1 MNKGELAN
9 GAARSSL
16 LGEVVRSLSPSKE
29 ASFEG
34 AKFFFKC
41 VVY

>member
-16 LGEVVRSLSPSKE
+16 LGEVVCSLSPSKE

-34 AKFFFKC
+34 VKFIYF
-41 VVY
+41 